1 MTPDFD
7 PYVNEAKWANK
18 APMCLAFE
26 DRKQFVHNLGV
37 LLSQTREPIVG
48 CSLDNDDQV
57 HVVYAGGHET
67 IVNVRMDSYLAIVSD
82 VARECMRR

>member
-1 MTPDFD
+1 MTHDFD
-7 PYVNEAKWANK
+7 PHVSEAKYANR
-18 APMCLAFE
+18 APLGLSFE

-48 CSLDNDDQV
+48 CSLDINDQV